1 MEEKNKNFNCNKNLT
16 NYKISCDI
24 IRDLLPSYMDDLCSM
39 DSQTM
44 IREHLLVCPDCAA
57 LARAFRESEVAEK
70 KRETKQIAYM
80 KKFKKHIGIKEF
92 IGLTLLLLIAGASL
106 TIFSNLYGALPIYFT
121 VLPFIVI
128 ILPLL
133 LFDAHFLLSDHIT
146 KSQRTESKIILT
158 IAASLFLA
166 AGILLALVSTQWIQ
180 NEYYPLGL
188 EAAQLG
194 KFLNVL
200 YHLFALGELSIFIIC
215 VVFTLKTS
223 NSHGIIISISITGLF
238 LILYIHSIFGTL
250 FSVPAFKKALWQ
262 SLYLLLESS
271 VIAAI
276 TALLEK
282 RRLTLSQTSSESS
295 R

>member
-1 MEEKNKNFNCNKNLT
+1 MEEKNKNFNCNKKLID
-16 NYKISCDI
+16 YKISCEI

-57 LARAFRESEVAEK
+57 LVRAFKESEVAEK

-92 IGLTLLLLIAGASL
+92 IGLILLLLIAGVSL
-106 TIFSNLYGALPIYFT
+106 TIFSNLYGGSSIYT
-121 VLPFIVI
+121 IILPFILI
-128 ILPLL
+128 LLPLL

-146 KSQRTESKIILT
+146 RNQKTESKIILA
-158 IAASLFLA
+158 IAASLLLA
-166 AGILLALVSTQWIQ
+166 AGILLAFVSTQWIQ
-180 NEYYPLGL
+180 SEYYPFGL
-188 EAAQLG
+188 KAAQLG

-200 YHLFALGELSIFIIC
+200 YHLFALGELGIFIIC

-223 NSHGIIISISITGLF
+223 NSHGIVINISITGLF

-250 FSVPAFKKALWQ
+250 FSVPAFKQALWQ
-262 SLYLLLESS
+262 SLYLLLEGS

-282 RRLTLSQTSSESS
+282 RRLMLSQTSSESS

>member
-24 IRDLLPSYMDDLCSM
+24 IRDLLPSYMDDL
-39 DSQTM
+39 
-44 IREHLLVCPDCAA
+44 EHLLVCPDCAA
-57 LARAFRESEVAEK
+57 LVRAFRESEVAEK

-121 VLPFIVI
+121 VLPF
-128 ILPLL
+128 
-133 LFDAHFLLSDHIT
+133 
-146 KSQRTESKIILT
+146 KIILT